1 MAQPGLSN
9 WGRWGDADQ
18 RGTLNLLTAEHV
30 IAAARLVKQGKVY
43 SLAIPLDTTGP
54 IAPSRNSLWHRTTV
68 TARPAPAM
76 SSVDDVIVMH
86 THGTTHVDAL
96 CHVFFDNQMYNGY
109 PVDRSIAPTTGAA
122 KNGVQNI
129 GSIVGR
135 GVLLDVAGF
144 RGVPHLGID
153 DAIAPAELDACAAA
167 EGVEIRPG
175 DIVLI
180 RTGWLSVFGQ
190 DPKLYDSGSP
200 GPGAA
205 VAGWFKEHDLV
216 ALGADNT
223 AVEPY
228 PLPPGEPLQ
237 LHLDVI
243 RNLGGYLLEFVNLDE
258 LARDRAYEF
267 LFVAAPLRL
276 VNGIG
281 SPINPLAIV

>member
-1 MAQPGLSN
+1 MSTNSMSN

-30 IAAARLVKQGKVY
+30 VAAARLVKQGKVY
-43 SLAIPLDTTGP
+43 SLAIPLDPKGP

-96 CHVFFDNQMYNGY
+96 CHVFYDNQMYNGY

-129 GSIVGR
+129 SSIVGR

-144 RGVPHLGID
+144 RGVAHLGQH
-153 DAIAPAELDACAAA
+153 DAIAPEELDACAAS
-167 EGVEIRPG
+167 EGVEIRQG

-180 RTGWLSVFGQ
+180 RTGWLSVFGV
-190 DPKLYDSGSP
+190 DPALYDSGSP
-200 GPGAA
+200 GPSGA
-205 VAGWFKEHDLV
+205 VAGWFKQHDLV
-216 ALGADNT
+216 AIGADNT

-228 PLPPGEPLQ
+228 PPPHDEPLR

-243 RNLGGYLLEFVNLDE
+243 RNLGGYLLELVNLDD

-281 SPINPLAIV
+281 SPLNPLAIV